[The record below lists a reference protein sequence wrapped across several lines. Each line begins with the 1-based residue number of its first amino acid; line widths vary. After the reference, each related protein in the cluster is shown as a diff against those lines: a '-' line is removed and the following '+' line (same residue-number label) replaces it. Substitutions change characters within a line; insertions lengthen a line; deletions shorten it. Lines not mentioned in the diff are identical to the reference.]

1 MEQYGK
7 KFQELTFKEK
17 LEYIKEYYLW
27 YIISI
32 IIGVTVLGSLI
43 ITAFTPKEVFEVNA
57 LVAGGIN
64 YDHTEPE
71 VDTYYKENFNTDLNL
86 SILDWENLGELEN
99 AMIKKIAVM
108 IQTRDLDILAVP
120 KSAFEMYASQAGVL
134 TPLDEIPE
142 LAGLLEEYDDRL
154 VTWDKKFTD
163 EYVLEDVE
171 EQVYGIEVS
180 NFPNIPCIT
189 LDDDFIITVTGVVD
203 NMPSTAKTLEHL
215 LEGSK

>member
-7 KFQELTFKEK
+7 NFKQLTFKEK

-27 YIISI
+27 YIVST
-32 IIGVTVLGSLI
+32 IIGVTVLSSI
-43 ITAFTPKEVFEVNA
+43 FISAFTPKEVFEVNA

-86 SILDWENLGELEN
+86 SILDWKNMGELEN
-99 AMIKKIAVM
+99 AMIQKIAVM
-108 IQTRDLDILAVP
+108 IQTRELDILAVP
-120 KSAFEMYASQAGVL
+120 KSAFEMYASQEGVL

-142 LAGLLEEYDDRL
+142 LAGLLKEYEDRL

-163 EYVLEDVE
+163 ELVLADVE

-189 LDDDFIITVTGVVD
+189 IDDDFIITVTGVVD
-203 NMPSTAKTLEHL
+203 NMPNTIDTLKHL